1 MEKRSYKSMLKYLPG
16 IAAVIALDQWF
27 KSWIVA
33 HVALD
38 GGTLPLIP
46 GLVHL
51 SHIHNT
57 GAAFSM
63 LEGSRVFFLVLLL
76 VFAVMVAWAIRSR
89 FLETEFDCWVA
100 ALAVGGALGN
110 GIDRFRMGYVVD
122 MFELEFMRFAVF
134 NIADIVLCVCAGLY
148 VIRVLTSKEE
158 AKKPLE

>member
-1 MEKRSYKSMLKYLPG
+1 MEKRSFRSMLKYIPG
-16 IAAVIALDQWF
+16 IVAVIALDQWF

-33 HVALD
+33 HIAENS
-38 GGTLPLIP
+38 GSLPLIP
-46 GLVHL
+46 GIVHL
-51 SHIHNT
+51 SHIHNS

-63 LEGSRVFFLVLLL
+63 LEGSRVFFLLLLL
-76 VFAVMVAWAIRSR
+76 VFAVLVFRAIRSR
-89 FLETEFDCWVA
+89 FLETEFDCWVG

-148 VIRVLTSKEE
+148 VIRVLTAKE
-158 AKKPLE
+158 KT

>member
-1 MEKRSYKSMLKYLPG
+1 MEKRSYKAMLKYLPG
-16 IAAVIALDQWF
+16 FAAVVALDQWF
-27 KSWIVA
+27 KSWIVG
-33 HVALD
+33 HIPLNS
-38 GGTLPLIP
+38 GTLPLLP
-46 GLVHL
+46 GVVHL
-51 SHIHNT
+51 SHIHNS

-63 LEGSRVFFLVLLL
+63 LEGSRVFFLLLL
-76 VFAVMVAWAIRSR
+76 ALFAVLVGWAIRSR

-148 VIRVLTSKEE
+148 VLRVLTSKEKTE
-158 AKKPLE
+158 AK